1 MGAVLFLIVVAVL
14 FMLISNFDNSKK
26 ETTRERIGDAVSK
39 TAYDAAETVSD
50 ISNKIT
56 QLAEPADKK
65 KIRQAKE
72 LLSQKNWEFTHC
84 EHTKSYDLNRI
95 LEVNESFREA
105 LSTLGLNEDEWKV
118 FAKDLFFRSKII
130 EYSFLND
137 ITHTKETELSIRK
150 SIIENEN
157 IGTFSWGEIHD
168 EIIEALNYFNI
179 DSQEWVEYGYVVVLM
194 HHLCEDDF
202 HKKFRVS

>member
-1 MGAVLFLIVVAVL
+1 MGAALFLIVVVVL
-14 FMLISNFDNSKK
+14 FLLITNYDNSKK

-39 TAYDAAETVSD
+39 TAYDAADTVSE

-56 QLAEPADKK
+56 QLAEPAEKK
-65 KIRQAKE
+65 KIRLAKE
-72 LLSQKNWEFTHC
+72 LLSQKNWGFTHC
-84 EHTKSYDLNRI
+84 EHIKSNDLNCMLKVDDI
-95 LEVNESFREA
+95 FREA

-137 ITHTKETELSIRK
+137 ITHTKETEPSTRR
-150 SIIENEN
+150 SIIENEA
-157 IGTFSWGEIHD
+157 IGSFSWGDSHD
-168 EIIEALNYFNI
+168 EIIEALNHFNI
-179 DSQEWVEYGYVVVLM
+179 DSQEWAEYGYVVVLM

-202 HKKFRVS
+202 HKKFLVP

>member
-1 MGAVLFLIVVAVL
+1 MGAAIFLLVVVFL
-14 FMLISNFDNSKK
+14 FMLIANYDNSKK
-26 ETTRERIGDAVSK
+26 ETKRERIGDAVSK
-39 TAYDAAETVSD
+39 TAYDAADTISD

-72 LLSQKNWEFTHC
+72 MLSQKNWGLTRC
-84 EHTKSYDLNRI
+84 EHIKSNDLNRM
-95 LEVNESFREA
+95 LEVDDSFREA
-105 LSTLGLNEDEWKV
+105 LSALGLNEGEWKV

-137 ITHTKETELSIRK
+137 ITHTKETEPSTRK
-150 SIIENEN
+150 SIIENET
-157 IGTFSWGEIHD
+157 IGTFSWGENHD
-168 EIIEALNYFNI
+168 EIIEALNHFNI
-179 DSQEWVEYGYVVVLM
+179 DPQEWVEYGYVVVLM